1 MNDLQHLAR
10 VRDEDLAGRAS
21 GAGARA
27 LLASITEDAV
37 AANGH
42 VTHGPALDAPRR
54 RLRGLVASGGRRR
67 TGRLLVAAGAVA
79 AVAAAAVVGPALLG
93 EDHATSYASSAIDIE
108 LRGDYYVATIK
119 DPLADYA
126 KYTKGFKAVGLNVR
140 LQPVPSSPSQTG
152 KVIGMSGIGGPT
164 DHPVPTSIGSGTEPA
179 GCTLGRPGCMMTI
192 TVGRQVTGSALVT
205 LGRAA
210 RPGEK
215 YQNIGSAT
223 GKGEMLEGYDPEEKT
238 VGEVL
243 AEARRRHVHAVFQV
257 IAPAPGYDGYRF
269 EPGKQPVK
277 VGDDWIVWRAESE
290 QAGVLRLLVT
300 KDRLPKNPTKAATG

>member
-10 VRDEDLAGRAS
+10 VRDEDLSGRVS

-27 LLASITEDAV
+27 LLASITEEPV
-37 AANGH
+37 AATGRAAD
-42 VTHGPALDAPRR
+42 GRGR
-54 RLRGLVASGGRRR
+54 FGGLVAVGGRRR

-79 AVAAAAVVGPALLG
+79 AVAAAAVVGPAVLG
-93 EDHATSYASSAIDIE
+93 GGQATSYASSAIDIE
-108 LRGDYYVATIK
+108 LRGDYYVASIK

-126 KYTKGFKAVGLNVR
+126 QYTKGFKAVGLNVR
-140 LQPVPSSPSQTG
+140 LEPVPSSPSQVG
-152 KVIGMSGIGGPT
+152 KVIGMSGVGGPT
-164 DHPVPTSIGSGTEPA
+164 TGPVPTSIGSGTEPA
-179 GCTLGRPGCMMTI
+179 GCTLGRPGCVMTL
-192 TVGRQVTGSALVT
+192 TVGRQVTGDALVK
-205 LGRAA
+205 LGRPAQA
-210 RPGEK
+210 GEK

-243 AEARRRHVHAVFQV
+243 AEARRRSVGAVFRV
-257 IAPAPGYDGYRF
+257 ITPAPDYNGFRFDPDGQ
-269 EPGKQPVK
+269 KAK

-300 KDRLPKNPTKAATG
+300 KDRLPQNPTKSTTN